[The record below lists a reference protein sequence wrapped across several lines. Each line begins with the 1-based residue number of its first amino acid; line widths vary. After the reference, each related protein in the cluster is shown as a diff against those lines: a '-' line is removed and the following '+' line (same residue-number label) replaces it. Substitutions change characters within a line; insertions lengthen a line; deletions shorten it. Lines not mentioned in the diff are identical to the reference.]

1 MCIHFIRTSG
11 SMHMLSTMRLF
22 NLAGRL
28 STFIDGSVTDVA
40 AASDNR
46 FSSDPQSMFDDWN
59 ALAAWGESV
68 GARGI
73 GDVDTQL
80 LQAPVP
86 RPPQV
91 FAIGL
96 NYRAHAAEGIFS
108 VPEEPTVFT
117 KWPTCI
123 VGPSHAVE
131 LPVDTDW
138 EIELVVAISRRAHH
152 VAASEAMSYVAGFTV
167 GQDLSDRVLQRK
179 GPAPQWS
186 LGKSRYG
193 FGPTGPWLVTLDEL
207 DTPADLAI
215 HSSLA
220 GETLQTSRTSMLI
233 FDIPTLIEYISEKCP
248 LLPGDLIFTGTPEG
262 VGYARTPPRFLH
274 PGDVLTST
282 IEGIGDLV
290 THFV

>member
-1 MCIHFIRTSG
+1 
-11 SMHMLSTMRLF
+11 MRLF

-28 STFIDGSVTDVA
+28 STFVDGVVVDVA
-40 AASDNR
+40 TASDNR
-46 FSSDPQSMFDDWN
+46 FSPEPQRMFDDWQT
-59 ALAAWGESV
+59 LVSWGESAN
-68 GARGI
+68 ARGP
-73 GDVDTQL
+73 GEVDVQQ

-96 NYRAHAAEGIFS
+96 NYKAHAQEGVFS

-123 VGPSHAVE
+123 VGPSHPVE

-138 EIELVVAISRRAHH
+138 EIELVLAISRRAFR
-152 VAASEAMSYVAGFTV
+152 VSAADAMSHVAGFTI

-193 FGPTGPWLVTLDEL
+193 YGPTGPWLVTLDEL
-207 DTPADLAI
+207 TDPDDMAI

-220 GETLQTSRTSMLI
+220 GETLQSSRTSMLI
-233 FDIPTLIEYISEKCP
+233 FDIPTLIEYISALCP

-262 VGYARTPPRFLH
+262 VGYARKPPRFLH

>member
-1 MCIHFIRTSG
+1 
-11 SMHMLSTMRLF
+11 MRLF

-28 STFIDGSVTDVA
+28 STFVNGAVVDVA
-40 AASDNR
+40 SASDNR
-46 FSSDPQSMFDDWN
+46 FSSDPQQMFDDWQ
-59 ALAAWGESV
+59 ALAGWGDSITAGGPGV
-68 GARGI
+68 
-73 GDVDTQL
+73 VDAQQ
-80 LQAPVP
+80 LQAPMP

-96 NYRAHAAEGIFS
+96 NYKAHAQEGIFS

-138 EIELVVAISRRAHH
+138 EIELVVAISRHAHK
-152 VAASEAMSYVAGFTV
+152 VGKADAMSYVAGYTV

-193 FGPTGPWLVTLDEL
+193 YGPTGPWLVTLDEF
-207 DTPADLAI
+207 DNPHDLAI

-233 FDIPTLIEYISEKCP
+233 FDIPTIIEYISAFCP

-262 VGYARTPPRFLH
+262 VGYARTPPRFLR
-274 PGDVLTST
+274 PGDKLTSS

-290 THFV
+290 TNFV

>member
-1 MCIHFIRTSG
+1 
-11 SMHMLSTMRLF
+11 MRLF

-28 STFIDGSVTDVA
+28 GTFIDGSVADVA

-46 FSSDPQSMFDDWN
+46 FSSDPQQMFDDWP
-59 ALAAWGESV
+59 ALVAWGESV
-68 GARGI
+68 GARGV
-73 GDVDTQL
+73 GEVDAKQL
-80 LQAPVP
+80 HAPVP
-86 RPPQV
+86 LPPQV

-96 NYRAHAAEGIFS
+96 NYRAHAEEGIFS

-117 KWPTCI
+117 KWPSCI

-138 EIELVVAISRRAHH
+138 EIELVVAISRRAYR
-152 VAASEAMSYVAGFTV
+152 VAASDAMLYVAGFTV
-167 GQDLSDRVLQRK
+167 GQDLSDRVLQRT

-193 FGPTGPWLVTLDEL
+193 FGPTGPWLDTLDEL
-207 DTPADLAI
+207 DTPSDLAI
-215 HSSLA
+215 HSSLE

-262 VGYARTPPRFLH
+262 VGYARKPPRFLH

-290 THFV
+290 TRFV

>member
-1 MCIHFIRTSG
+1 
-11 SMHMLSTMRLF
+11 MRLF

-28 STFIDGSVTDVA
+28 STFVDGVVVDVA
-40 AASDNR
+40 SASDNR
-46 FSSDPQSMFDDWN
+46 FSPDPQRMFDDWE
-59 ALAAWGESV
+59 ALASWGKSV
-68 GARGI
+68 AAHGAGQV
-73 GDVDTQL
+73 DVAQ

-96 NYRAHAAEGIFS
+96 NYKAHAQEGIFS
-108 VPEEPTVFT
+108 VPEEPTVFP

-123 VGPSHAVE
+123 VGPSHPVE

-138 EIELVVAISRRAHH
+138 EIELVVAISRRAFR
-152 VAASEAMSYVAGFTV
+152 VSAADAMSYVAGYTV

-186 LGKSRYG
+186 LGKSRFGY
-193 FGPTGPWLVTLDEL
+193 GPTGPWLVTLDEF
-207 DTPADLAI
+207 DNPHDLAI

-233 FDIPTLIEYISEKCP
+233 FDLPVLIEYISAVCP
-248 LLPGDLIFTGTPEG
+248 LLAGDLIFTGTPEG
-262 VGYARTPPRFLH
+262 VGYARKPPRFLH
-274 PGDVLTST
+274 PGDALTST

>member
-1 MCIHFIRTSG
+1 
-11 SMHMLSTMRLF
+11 MRLF

-28 STFIDGSVTDVA
+28 STFIDGAVVDVA
-40 AASDNR
+40 TTSDNR
-46 FSSDPQSMFDDWN
+46 FAADPQLMFDNWDG
-59 ALAAWGESV
+59 LVAWGESV
-68 GARGI
+68 NARGA
-73 GDVDTQL
+73 GDVDVQQL
-80 LQAPVP
+80 LAPVP
-86 RPPQV
+86 RPAQV

-96 NYRAHAAEGIFS
+96 NYKAHAQEGIFS

-138 EIELVVAISRRAHH
+138 EIELVVAISRRAHR
-152 VAASEAMSYVAGFTV
+152 VSAADAMSHVAGFTV

-193 FGPTGPWLVTLDEL
+193 YGPTGPWLVTLDEI
-207 DTPADLAI
+207 ANVHDLAI
-215 HSSLA
+215 HSSLV
-220 GETLQTSRTSMLI
+220 GETLQSSRTSMLI
-233 FDIPTLIEYISEKCP
+233 FDIPTLVEYISDVCP

-262 VGYARTPPRFLH
+262 VGYARKPPRFLH

-290 THFV
+290 THLV

>member
-1 MCIHFIRTSG
+1 
-11 SMHMLSTMRLF
+11 MRLF

-28 STFIDGSVTDVA
+28 STFVDGAVVDVA
-40 AASDNR
+40 SASDNR
-46 FSSDPQSMFDDWN
+46 FSPEPQQMFDNWQ
-59 ALAAWGESV
+59 ALVGWGESV
-68 GARGI
+68 NARGA
-73 GDVDTQL
+73 GAVDEQQL
-80 LQAPVP
+80 LAPVP

-96 NYRAHAAEGIFS
+96 NYKAHAQEGTFS

-123 VGPSHAVE
+123 VGPSHPVE

-138 EIELVVAISRRAHH
+138 EIELVVAISRRAHR
-152 VAASEAMSYVAGFTV
+152 VDAADAMSYVAGYTV

-193 FGPTGPWLVTLDEL
+193 YGPTGPWLVTLDEF
-207 DTPADLAI
+207 DDAHDLAI

-220 GETLQTSRTSMLI
+220 GETLQSSRTAMLI
-233 FDIPTLIEYISEKCP
+233 FDIPTLIEYISHVCP

-262 VGYARTPPRFLH
+262 VGYARKPPRFLH

-290 THFV
+290 THLV

>member
-1 MCIHFIRTSG
+1 
-11 SMHMLSTMRLF
+11 MRLF

-28 STFIDGSVTDVA
+28 STFVDGSVVDVA
-40 AASDNR
+40 TASDNR
-46 FSSDPQSMFDDWN
+46 FSAEPQQMFDDWH
-59 ALAAWGESV
+59 ALTEWGESV
-68 GARGI
+68 DARGS
-73 GDVDTQL
+73 GVTDTEQ

-96 NYRAHAAEGIFS
+96 NYKAHAQEGIFS

-117 KWPTCI
+117 KWPSCI

-138 EIELVVAISRRAHH
+138 EIELVVAVARRAYK
-152 VAASEAMSYVAGFTV
+152 VSAADAMSYVAGYTV
-167 GQDLSDRVLQRK
+167 GQDLSDRVLQRT
-179 GPAPQWS
+179 GPAPQWG

-193 FGPTGPWLVTLDEL
+193 YGPIGPWLVTLDEFDDPL
-207 DTPADLAI
+207 DLAI

-220 GETLQTSRTSMLI
+220 GETLQTSRTSMQI
-233 FDIPTLIEYISEKCP
+233 FDVPTVIEYISALCP

-262 VGYARTPPRFLH
+262 VGYARKPPRFLH

-290 THFV
+290 TRCI

>member
-1 MCIHFIRTSG
+1 MPRS
-11 SMHMLSTMRLF
+11 R
-22 NLAGRL
+22 
-28 STFIDGSVTDVA
+28 
-40 AASDNR
+40 
-46 FSSDPQSMFDDWN
+46 DP
-59 ALAAWGESV
+59 
-68 GARGI
+68 R
-73 GDVDTQL
+73 
-80 LQAPVP
+80 
-86 RPPQV
+86 QV

-96 NYRAHAAEGIFS
+96 NYKAHAQEGIFS

-117 KWPTCI
+117 KWPSCI
-123 VGPSHAVE
+123 VGPAHAVE

-138 EIELVVAISRRAHH
+138 EIELVVAISRRAYK
-152 VAASEAMSYVAGFTV
+152 VAAADALSYVAGYTV

-179 GPAPQWS
+179 GPAPQWG

-193 FGPTGPWLVTLDEL
+193 YGPTGPWLVTLDEL
-207 DTPADLAI
+207 DDPLDLAI

-220 GETLQTSRTSMLI
+220 GETLQTSRTSMQI
-233 FDIPTLIEYISEKCP
+233 FDVPTVIEYISALCP

-290 THFV
+290 TRLVAPA

>member
-1 MCIHFIRTSG
+1 
-11 SMHMLSTMRLF
+11 MRLF
-22 NLAGRL
+22 NLADRL
-28 STFIDGSVTDVA
+28 STFIDGTVVDVA
-40 AASDNR
+40 SASDNR
-46 FSSDPQSMFDDWN
+46 FAADPQRMFDDWQ
-59 ALAAWGESV
+59 ALVDWGESV
-68 GARGI
+68 GARGD
-73 GDVDTQL
+73 GEVDVQHL
-80 LQAPVP
+80 KAPVP

-96 NYRAHAAEGIFS
+96 NYKAHAEEGIFS

-117 KWPTCI
+117 KWPSCI

-138 EIELVVAISRRAHH
+138 EIELVVAISRRAYR
-152 VAASEAMSYVAGFTV
+152 VNAADALSYVAGFTV

-193 FGPTGPWLVTLDEL
+193 FGPTGPWLVTLDEFDNSMDL
-207 DTPADLAI
+207 DI
-215 HSSLA
+215 HSTLA

-233 FDIPTLIEYISEKCP
+233 FDIPTLIEYISAKCP

-262 VGYARTPPRFLH
+262 VGYARKPPRFLH

-282 IEGIGDLV
+282 IEGIGDLF
-290 THFV
+290 THFVAPA

>member
-1 MCIHFIRTSG
+1 
-11 SMHMLSTMRLF
+11 MRLF
-22 NLAGRL
+22 NLADRL
-28 STFIDGSVTDVA
+28 STFVDGAVVDVA
-40 AASDNR
+40 TASDNH
-46 FSSDPQSMFDDWN
+46 FSPEPQRMFEDWQG
-59 ALAAWGESV
+59 LAEWGRSAN
-68 GARGI
+68 ARGA
-73 GDVDTQL
+73 GEVD
-80 LQAPVP
+80 LQQVHAPVP

-96 NYRAHAAEGIFS
+96 NYQAHAEEGVFS

-117 KWPTCI
+117 KFPSCI

-138 EIELVVAISRRAHH
+138 EIELVVAVSRHAHR
-152 VAASEAMSYVAGFTV
+152 VSAADAMSFIAGYTI

-193 FGPTGPWLVTLDEL
+193 YGPTGPWLVTLDEFDDPL
-207 DTPADLAI
+207 DLAI
-215 HSSLA
+215 HDTLA
-220 GETLQTSRTSMLI
+220 GETLQDSRTSLLI
-233 FDIPTLIEYISEKCP
+233 FDIPVLIEYLSGLCP
-248 LLPGDLIFTGTPEG
+248 LMPGDLIFTGTPEG
-262 VGYARTPPRFLH
+262 VGYARKPPRFLH

-290 THFV
+290 TRFV

>member
-1 MCIHFIRTSG
+1 
-11 SMHMLSTMRLF
+11 MRLF

-28 STFIDGSVTDVA
+28 STFVDGAVVDVA
-40 AASDNR
+40 TASDNR
-46 FSSDPQSMFDDWN
+46 FSSEPQRMFEDWPS
-59 ALAAWGESV
+59 LVAWGESA
-68 GARGI
+68 GATGP
-73 GDVDTQL
+73 GPVDVEQ

-96 NYRAHAAEGIFS
+96 NYKAHAEEGTFR
-108 VPEEPTVFT
+108 VPDEPTVFT
-117 KWPTCI
+117 KWPSCI

-138 EIELVVAISRRAHH
+138 EIELVVAIGRRAFQVS
-152 VAASEAMSYVAGFTV
+152 VADAMSYVAGYTV

-193 FGPTGPWLVTLDEL
+193 YGPTGPWLVTLDEF
-207 DTPADLAI
+207 DNPHDLAI

-233 FDIPTLIEYISEKCP
+233 FGVPVLIEYISALCP
-248 LLPGDLIFTGTPEG
+248 LMPGDLIFTGTPEG
-262 VGYARTPPRFLH
+262 VGYARKPPRFLH

-282 IEGIGDLV
+282 IEGIGELV
-290 THFV
+290 THLV

>member
-1 MCIHFIRTSG
+1 
-11 SMHMLSTMRLF
+11 MRLF

-28 STFIDGSVTDVA
+28 STFIEGGVADVA
-40 AASDNR
+40 TASDNR
-46 FSSDPQSMFDDWN
+46 FSADPQRMFDDWQD
-59 ALAAWGESV
+59 LVGWGKSV
-68 GARGI
+68 GARGA
-73 GDVDTQL
+73 GELDAQQL
-80 LQAPVP
+80 LAPVP

-96 NYRAHAAEGIFS
+96 NYRAHAEEGIFS

-117 KWPTCI
+117 KWPSCI
-123 VGPSHAVE
+123 VGPAHVVE

-152 VAASEAMSYVAGFTV
+152 VAAADALSYIAGFTV

-193 FGPTGPWLVTLDEL
+193 FGPTGPWLVTLDEF
-207 DTPADLAI
+207 DNPQDLSI

-233 FDIPTLIEYISEKCP
+233 FDIPTLIEYITDKCP

-290 THFV
+290 TRFVAPA

>member
-1 MCIHFIRTSG
+1 
-11 SMHMLSTMRLF
+11 MRLF

-28 STFIDGSVTDVA
+28 STFVDGTVVDVA
-40 AASDNR
+40 TASDNR
-46 FSSDPQSMFDDWN
+46 FSPDPQQMFDDWH
-59 ALAAWGESV
+59 ALATWGESIS
-68 GARGI
+68 ARGP
-73 GDVDTQL
+73 GTVDVSQL
-80 LQAPVP
+80 LAPVP

-96 NYRAHAAEGIFS
+96 NYKAHAQEGIFS

-123 VGPSHAVE
+123 VGPSHSVE

-138 EIELVVAISRRAHH
+138 EIELVVAISQRAFQ
-152 VAASEAMSYVAGFTV
+152 VSAADAMSYVAGYTV

-193 FGPTGPWLVTLDEL
+193 YGPTGPWLVTLDEF
-207 DTPADLAI
+207 DNPHDLAI

-233 FDIPTLIEYISEKCP
+233 FDIPTLIEYISAFCP

-290 THFV
+290 THLV

>member
-1 MCIHFIRTSG
+1 
-11 SMHMLSTMRLF
+11 MRLF

-28 STFIDGSVTDVA
+28 CTFVDGAVVDVA
-40 AASDNR
+40 SATSNHV
-46 FSSDPQSMFDDWN
+46 SYDPQRMFDDWDE
-59 ALAAWGESV
+59 LVDWGAASN
-68 GARGI
+68 ARGPGEI
-73 GDVDTQL
+73 DLWRV
-80 LQAPVP
+80 QAPVP
-86 RPPQV
+86 RPQQV

-96 NYRAHAAEGIFS
+96 NYKAHAEEGIFS
-108 VPEEPTVFT
+108 VPDEPTVFT
-117 KWPTCI
+117 KWPSCI
-123 VGPSHAVE
+123 VGPSHAVD

-138 EIELVVAISRRAHH
+138 EIELVVAISRRAYR
-152 VAASEAMSYVAGFTV
+152 VSAADAMSYVAGYTV

-193 FGPTGPWLVTLDEL
+193 YGPTGPWLVTLDEFDNPL
-207 DTPADLAI
+207 DLAI
-215 HSSLA
+215 HSSLE
-220 GETLQTSRTSMLI
+220 GETLQTSRTSMQL
-233 FDIPTLIEYISEKCP
+233 FDIPTLIEYISALCP

-290 THFV
+290 THLVAPA

>member
-1 MCIHFIRTSG
+1 
-11 SMHMLSTMRLF
+11 MRLF
-22 NLAGRL
+22 NLTGRL
-28 STFIDGSVTDVA
+28 STFVDGTVVDVA
-40 AASDNR
+40 SASDNR
-46 FSSDPQSMFDDWN
+46 FSPEPQRMFEEWDELVDWGTASN
-59 ALAAWGESV
+59 
-68 GARGI
+68 ARGP
-73 GDVDTQL
+73 GDVDLTQ

-96 NYRAHAAEGIFS
+96 NYKAHVQEGVGT
-108 VPEEPTVFT
+108 VPDEPTVFT
-117 KWPTCI
+117 KWPSCI
-123 VGPSHAVE
+123 VGPSHPVE

-138 EIELVVAISRRAHH
+138 EIELVVAISRRAFH
-152 VAASEAMSYVAGFTV
+152 VTAADAMSYVAGFTV
-167 GQDLSDRVLQRK
+167 GQDLSDRVLQRT
-179 GPAPQWS
+179 GPAPQWG

-193 FGPTGPWLVTLDEL
+193 YGPTGPWLVTLDEFDDAL
-207 DTPADLAI
+207 DLAI

-220 GETLQTSRTSMLI
+220 GETLQTSRTSMQI
-233 FDIPTLIEYISEKCP
+233 FDVPTVIEYISAVCP

-262 VGYARTPPRFLH
+262 VGYARKPPRFLH

>member
-1 MCIHFIRTSG
+1 
-11 SMHMLSTMRLF
+11 MRLF

-28 STFIDGSVTDVA
+28 STFVDGAVVDVA
-40 AASDNR
+40 SASDNR
-46 FSSDPQSMFDDWN
+46 FSCEPQRMFDDWQS
-59 ALAAWGESV
+59 LAAWGESA
-68 GARGI
+68 GARGSGPI
-73 GDVDTQL
+73 DAQQ

-96 NYRAHAAEGIFS
+96 NYKAHAEEGIFS

-117 KWPTCI
+117 KWPSCI

-131 LPVDTDW
+131 LLVDTDW
-138 EIELVVAISRRAHH
+138 EIELVVAISRRAFH
-152 VAASEAMSYVAGFTV
+152 VDANDAMSYVAGYTI
-167 GQDLSDRVLQRK
+167 GQDLSDRALQRK
-179 GPAPQWS
+179 GPVPQWS

-193 FGPTGPWLVTLDEL
+193 YGPTGPWLVTLDEF
-207 DTPADLAI
+207 DDPHDLAI

-220 GETLQTSRTSMLI
+220 GETLQTSRTSRLI
-233 FDIPTLIEYISEKCP
+233 FGVPILIEYISALCP
-248 LLPGDLIFTGTPEG
+248 LMPGDLIFTGTPEG
-262 VGYARTPPRFLH
+262 VGYARKPPRFLH

-290 THFV
+290 THLA

>member
-1 MCIHFIRTSG
+1 
-11 SMHMLSTMRLF
+11 MRLF

-28 STFIDGSVTDVA
+28 STFVDGGVVDVET
-40 AASDNR
+40 ASDGR
-46 FSSDPQSMFDDWN
+46 FSADPQRMFDDW
-59 ALAAWGESV
+59 ASVTEWGQSV
-68 GARGI
+68 GAHGVGVI
-73 GDVDTQL
+73 DPQQ

-96 NYRAHAAEGIFS
+96 NYRAHAEEGIFS

-117 KWPTCI
+117 KWPSCI

-138 EIELVVAISRRAHH
+138 EIELVVAISRRAYR
-152 VAASEAMSYVAGFTV
+152 VSAADALSYIAGFTV
-167 GQDLSDRVLQRK
+167 GQDLSDRVLQRT

-193 FGPTGPWLVTLDEL
+193 FGPTGPWLVTLDEFEN
-207 DTPADLAI
+207 PGDLAI

-233 FDIPTLIEYISEKCP
+233 FDIPTLIEYISAKCP
-248 LLPGDLIFTGTPEG
+248 LLPGDVIFTGTPEG

-290 THFV
+290 THLVAPT

>member
-1 MCIHFIRTSG
+1 
-11 SMHMLSTMRLF
+11 MHLF

-28 STFIDGSVTDVA
+28 STFVDGAVVDVA

-46 FSSDPQSMFDDWN
+46 FSSDPQLMFDDWQGLN
-59 ALAAWGESV
+59 QWGAAIK
-68 GARGI
+68 ARGA
-73 GDVDTQL
+73 GVVDVRE

-96 NYRAHAAEGIFS
+96 NYKAHAEEGIFS
-108 VPEEPTVFT
+108 APDEPTVFT
-117 KWPTCI
+117 KWPSCI
-123 VGPSHAVE
+123 VGPSHVVE

-138 EIELVVAISRRAHH
+138 EIELVVAISQRAYR
-152 VAASEAMSYVAGFTV
+152 VSAADAMSYVAGNTV

-193 FGPTGPWLVTLDEL
+193 YGPTGPWLVTLDEIAN
-207 DTPADLAI
+207 PHDLAI
-215 HSSLA
+215 HSTLA

-233 FDIPTLIEYISEKCP
+233 FDVPFLIEYVSALCP
-248 LLPGDLIFTGTPEG
+248 LFAGDLIFTGTPEG
-262 VGYARTPPRFLH
+262 VGA
-274 PGDVLTST
+274 VVA
-282 IEGIGDLV
+282 GDLMV
-290 THFV
+290 GSVAGLPELRVGVV

>member
-1 MCIHFIRTSG
+1 
-11 SMHMLSTMRLF
+11 MRLF

-28 STFIDGSVTDVA
+28 STFVDGAVVDVA
-40 AASDNR
+40 TASDNR
-46 FSSDPQSMFDDWN
+46 FSSEPQQMFDDWR
-59 ALAAWGESV
+59 ALASWGESA
-68 GARGI
+68 GAHGA
-73 GDVDTQL
+73 GEVDAQQL
-80 LQAPVP
+80 LAPVP

-96 NYRAHAAEGIFS
+96 NYKAHVQEGIFS

-138 EIELVVAISRRAHH
+138 EIELVVAISSRASR
-152 VAASEAMSYVAGFTV
+152 VSAADAMSYVAGFTI

-193 FGPTGPWLVTLDEL
+193 YGPTGPWLVTIDEF
-207 DTPADLAI
+207 ADPHDMAI

-220 GETLQTSRTSMLI
+220 GETLQSSRTSMLI
-233 FDIPTLIEYISEKCP
+233 FDIPTLVEYISALCP

-262 VGYARTPPRFLH
+262 VGYARKPPRFLH

-290 THFV
+290 THFA

>member
-1 MCIHFIRTSG
+1 
-11 SMHMLSTMRLF
+11 MRLF

-28 STFIDGSVTDVA
+28 STFVDGNVVDVA
-40 AASDNR
+40 TASDNR
-46 FSSDPQSMFDDWN
+46 FSPEPQRMFEDWQALTNWGQSVN
-59 ALAAWGESV
+59 ASGSGQVDV
-68 GARGI
+68 G
-73 GDVDTQL
+73 Q

-91 FAIGL
+91 FGIGL
-96 NYRAHAAEGIFS
+96 NYRAHAEEGIFS

-117 KWPTCI
+117 KWPSCI
-123 VGPSHAVE
+123 VGPSHPVE

-138 EIELVVAISRRAHH
+138 EIELVVAISRRAFR
-152 VAASEAMSYVAGFTV
+152 VAAADALSYVAGFTV

-179 GPAPQWS
+179 GPAPQWG

-193 FGPTGPWLVTLDEL
+193 YGPTGPWLVTLDEF
-207 DTPADLAI
+207 DNSNDLAI

-220 GETLQTSRTSMLI
+220 GETLQSSRTSMLI
-233 FDIPTLIEYISEKCP
+233 FDIPTLIEYISAVCP
-248 LLPGDLIFTGTPEG
+248 MLPGDLIFTGTPEG
-262 VGYARTPPRFLH
+262 VGYARKPPRFLH